1 MAKLQV
7 DEACMTTQ
15 LATDVYVFDYK
26 EPQFAVITELDGSMT
41 TIPQHLYANQLSLGR
56 FDSLDRYTL
65 VEDPRAK
72 RSE

>member
-1 MAKLQV
+1 MAKLEIDQPG
-7 DEACMTTQ
+7 MTTYR
-15 LATDVYVFDYK
+15 APDGYVFDYK
-26 EPQFAVITELDGSMT
+26 EPQFAVIKELDGSMT
-41 TIPQHLYANQLSLGR
+41 TIPHHLYANQLSLGR